1 VFPLDWTDPESGEK
15 SSGYK
20 EQGYFAEAFINML
33 AFLGWNPGTTE
44 ELFSLDRLVQSF
56 TLERVGK
63 AGAKFDLEKAHWYNQ
78 RYLRDKSDT
87 DLAVLLQPYLAEAGI
102 SSDID
107 YIAKVCNLMKERATF
122 ISDMVEGSYFF
133 NAPKEYDEKM
143 VRKKWKDN
151 TPSMIEGFSDKLSSM
166 SDFSSANIDM
176 EFKAYLES
184 NDISMGEIMPILR
197 ILIAGVTSGPSIF
210 DVISVIGKQ
219 EALNRIEVGL
229 EKIPALSIA

>member
-1 VFPLDWTDPESGEK
+1 
-15 SSGYK
+15 
-20 EQGYFAEAFINML
+20 ML

-44 ELFSLDRLVQSF
+44 ELFSLDELVKSF
-56 TLERVGK
+56 TLDRVGK

-78 RYLRDKSDT
+78 RYLRKKPDA
-87 DLAVLLQPYLAEAGI
+87 DLAALLEPYLAEAGI
-102 SSDID
+102 VADID
-107 YIAKVCNLMKERATF
+107 YVAKVCNLMKERATF
-122 ISDMVEGSYFF
+122 ISDMTEGAYFF
-133 NAPKEYDEKM
+133 NPPSEYDTKM
-143 VRKKWKDN
+143 IKKKWRDN
-151 TPSMIEGFSDKLSSM
+151 TPSMIEGFRDKLSSI

-229 EKIPALSIA
+229 EKIPTLSIA